1 MEHKLIQGGEQYL
14 PFARSRIKALRAT
27 GLNYASQK
35 FVLPDGEVR
44 VRIVGEHEYI
54 ELTGTES
61 GLYLVLPAN
70 DTYPSGDTVGA
81 TVPAVASIAIGKQAV
96 LTVDDHSILESAPVN
111 WKSGNKFVSY
121 NHGIRY
127 RYRLDRAQ
135 DDLSASAENIYFNG
149 VKYLTGGHIVAGAG
163 IFRTELEGA
172 IIQRFVIFTRISNT
186 LVIAYAAVIGSLSWT
201 EIGRIN
207 ISGGGAVT
215 ITEPNYLL
223 NSINTTG
230 GSFSGAMED
239 PWFMNP
245 NGNQAA
251 SLITSD
257 STPVKRAVRCVI
269 HAEKVVGVVTLFA
282 NFTVGEHVGAH
293 DNSTLNILSL
303 GTKTTGPD
311 QPAGTLTRTC
321 HTGFTNIYGTF
332 VPGDTAVI
340 PYVRTTDQY
349 NDWVGVGLLPSQSP
363 QTSTY
368 VIEEVVGIDFLA
380 SGQEVL
386 ITRKITINYANRP
399 NTFNG
404 TEGVGSTQIE
414 PGWVFGVATE
424 IERGLALSGPN
435 ANCTDTD
442 NRTPAFFTLNVTK
455 NGSTNVAYTYFVGD
469 AEIFSV
475 SESTGFSYEYLS
487 EDAGDT
493 EISSDVA
500 QSIISRVGVHYL
512 DGRDKSAIYEH
523 VVQTVDTDPAWNHVT
538 TAENLAVRDYT
549 MKSTAKVIYKSVE
562 VLSQDLEAITP
573 FSATQAEIAAAGATG
588 FIFVK
593 NSPGVFRGLS
603 WTIAEL
609 NTPDGYANPPLA
621 SMASRKPG
629 EFIASMKF
637 KQTMFGAKLTI
648 NSASFIANPS
658 TIQLIKKDAVT
669 APTIEMNKI
678 PLHAPT
684 GYFRM
689 MPVCVI

>member
-1 MEHKLIQGGEQYL
+1 M
-14 PFARSRIKALRAT
+14 
-27 GLNYASQK
+27 
-35 FVLPDGEVR
+35 
-44 VRIVGEHEYI
+44 
-54 ELTGTES
+54 
-61 GLYLVLPAN
+61 
-70 DTYPSGDTVGA
+70 
-81 TVPAVASIAIGKQAV
+81 
-96 LTVDDHSILESAPVN
+96 
-111 WKSGNKFVSY
+111 
-121 NHGIRY
+121 
-127 RYRLDRAQ
+127 
-135 DDLSASAENIYFNG
+135 
-149 VKYLTGGHIVAGAG
+149 
-163 IFRTELEGA
+163 
-172 IIQRFVIFTRISNT
+172 
-186 LVIAYAAVIGSLSWT
+186 
-201 EIGRIN
+201 
-207 ISGGGAVT
+207 
-215 ITEPNYLL
+215 
-223 NSINTTG
+223 
-230 GSFSGAMED
+230 
-239 PWFMNP
+239 
-245 NGNQAA
+245 
-251 SLITSD
+251 
-257 STPVKRAVRCVI
+257 
-269 HAEKVVGVVTLFA
+269 
-282 NFTVGEHVGAH
+282 
-293 DNSTLNILSL
+293 
-303 GTKTTGPD
+303 
-311 QPAGTLTRTC
+311 
-321 HTGFTNIYGTF
+321 
-332 VPGDTAVI
+332 
-340 PYVRTTDQY
+340 
-349 NDWVGVGLLPSQSP
+349 
-363 QTSTY
+363 
-368 VIEEVVGIDFLA
+368 IEEVVGIDFLA

-424 IERGLALSGPN
+424 TERGLALSGPN

-442 NRTPAFFTLNVTK
+442 NRTAAFFTLNVTK

-637 KQTMFGAKLTI
+637 EQTMFGAKLTI